1 MTFGISSSGGGENK
15 DKIYLCSH
23 STLACRLL
31 LCALVPLLC
40 PEQALAFAVTDVS
53 GNVGYTYRSLKK
65 NHDEDTVSNQVQGA
79 VNIKSF
85 LWRPW
90 FATADV
96 GLRFTRDQSD
106 FGNASSTKST
116 FLTGDLNLSV
126 LGQSRT
132 PFTLSYLV
140 SDSQVDLVTR
150 DSPLT
155 TLGSG
160 EFSTS
165 RLALKQSYIT
175 EKGNR
180 FQLRYDNNSWSE
192 NGGEDYDDNLVG
204 LEMDFRMPRHRLIA
218 KTSYQTT
225 HRSRLDQ
232 KTDTAILNVDHFF
245 HPSRALRVDTM
256 VSLFNSD
263 NRSKQPLNSTN
274 QGDSRSNLAQL
285 SSFVFYRPPDR
296 PLTVSGGIRLYDLG
310 GESANNNTSL
320 RNYSATGGLFYQ
332 LNKNLRLDARLDAT
346 VNETGSEQNTATRE
360 QAGALYQSDIHEL
373 LSSLTYQWYSQAN
386 AHNRNT
392 RLSDTRGALLKLGHD
407 LQRLWVLGGKGNNSN
422 LRLSF
427 NQAVSD
433 DEQGGDL
440 SSSVQRLDN
449 SGSLSW
455 DLVDGAGTT
464 FFQLTL
470 SDVHS
475 YGDLETDQQFANF
488 QAQRSQTLSRRSNL
502 TGNITIQYLNQGF
515 NDSGDNARVTSTG
528 QINYTHSA
536 VFGVPRLR
544 FLSDVRIARTDVA
557 DNVDRTE
564 WENRFDYVI
573 GLLDT
578 RLSWRYFRLQGETSG
593 KDSGSQDSSLL
604 YFQVI
609 RRF

>member
-1 MTFGISSSGGGENK
+1 MTWAIPPSGVGEQK
-15 DKIYLCSH
+15 DSALPCGYPPWACGWLLCVLALILCSG
-23 STLACRLL
+23 R
-31 LCALVPLLC
+31 VF
-40 PEQALAFAVTDVS
+40 AFAVTDVS
-53 GNVGYTYRSLKK
+53 GNLGYTYRALNKS
-65 NHDEDTVSNQVQGA
+65 HDEDTVSNQVQGA

-90 FATADV
+90 LATADL

-106 FGNASSTKST
+106 FGNASSNKTT

-132 PFTLSYLV
+132 PFTLNYLV
-140 SDSQVDLVTR
+140 SDSQVDLVSR

-165 RLALKQSYIT
+165 RLALKQAYIT

-192 NGGEDYDDNLVG
+192 DGGDDYDDDLVG
-204 LEMDFRMPRHRLIA
+204 LEMDFRMPRHRLLA

-225 HRSRLDQ
+225 HRSLLDQ

-256 VSLFNSD
+256 VSLYDSEY
-263 NRSKQPLNSTN
+263 RSKQPLNSTN
-274 QGDSRSNLAQL
+274 QGDTRNNLAQL

-296 PLTVSGGIRLYDLG
+296 PLTVSGGVRFYNLDG
-310 GESANNNTSL
+310 ASANNNTSL

-332 LNKNLRLDARLDAT
+332 MNKNLRLDARLDAT
-346 VNETGSEQNTATRE
+346 VNESGSEQDTATKE
-360 QAGALYQSDIHEL
+360 QAGALYQSDIHDFF
-373 LSSLTYQWYSQAN
+373 SGFTYQWYTQGN

-392 RLSDTRGALLKLGHD
+392 QLSDTRGALLKLGHD
-407 LQRLWVLGGKGNNSN
+407 LQRLWLLGGKGHNSN
-422 LRLSF
+422 MRLGFS
-427 NQAVSD
+427 QAVSD

-440 SSSVQRLDN
+440 SASVQRLDN

-455 DLVDGAGTT
+455 DLVDAGGTT
-464 FFQLTL
+464 FLQLTL
-470 SDVHS
+470 SDTRS

-502 TGNITIQYLNQGF
+502 TGNITVQYLNQGF
-515 NDSGDNARVTSTG
+515 NDSGDNARVTTTG
-528 QINYTHSA
+528 QVNYSHSA

-544 FLSDVRIARTDVA
+544 FLSDLRIARTDVA
-557 DNVDRTE
+557 DNVDRME
-564 WENRFDYVI
+564 WENRFDYVV

-578 RLSWRYFRLQGETSG
+578 RLSWRYFSLQGETSG
-593 KDSGSQDSSLL
+593 KDSGSQDFSLL